1 MRGCRTWAGTARRA
15 SWPPSSGCR
24 HCRSSRLTRGYSM
37 IAGYHVIF
45 GAYGFWLPNDPRGSW
60 SDFVASW
67 ELFRHGPATKTDSRQ
82 SVAHEAHD
90 RLARL
95 QAKEALKYPPVQF
108 TGRQAFEVAMGFRRA
123 IAKS

>member
-60 SDFVASW
+60 SDFVGSW
-67 ELFRHGPATKTDSRQ
+67 DLFRYGRATTTAERCSLAYRG
-82 SVAHEAHD
+82 HD
-90 RLARL
+90 RGLRLAAK
-95 QAKEALKYPPVQF
+95 QALPRPAVQF
-108 TGRQAFEVAMGFRRA
+108 TGLQALAISRGFATYFER
-123 IAKS
+123 